1 MTVPS
6 YPSPVAIGH
15 RSIAGLLDGPVVVQE
30 KVDGSQISFCVD
42 AGGELRV
49 RSKGAQINVIAP
61 DNMFSNGVE
70 AIKAVKDKLTPGFV
84 YRGEYLKKPK
94 HNALAYDRVPKNHIA
109 LFDIHD
115 RNKGEEFY
123 CDMNIVG
130 DEAKRLGFD
139 MVPVFHVGNVAIE
152 QIRGFLNNVS
162 FLGGARIEGV
172 VVKNYSLFT
181 PDHKVAMG
189 KFVSEAFKEVHS
201 AAWKE
206 SNPTQKD
213 VVERLIDGHRTPA
226 RWAKAV
232 QHLREAGKL
241 SDSPKDI
248 GLIIKEAQED
258 VRRECRQDIADA
270 LVEYFLPGILRGVVN
285 GIPEWYKEQ
294 LLISSLNAPSNDNDE
309 VKAAA

>member
-1 MTVPS
+1 MSVPS

-30 KVDGSQISFCVD
+30 KVDGSQISFRVD
-42 AGGELRV
+42 ENGELFV

-70 AIKAVKDKLTPGFV
+70 AIKAVKDKLVPGFV

-109 LFDIHD
+109 LFDVHD
-115 RNKGEEFY
+115 TNKGEEFY
-123 CDMNIVG
+123 LDMRDVAA
-130 DEAKRLGFD
+130 EAERLGFD
-139 MVPVFHVGNVAIE
+139 VVPVYFGVEMVTVE
-152 QIRGFLNNVS
+152 QIRACLDRVS

-172 VVKNYSLFT
+172 VVKNYALFT

-206 SNPTQKD
+206 SNPTPKD
-213 VVERLIDGHRTPA
+213 IVERLIDGHRTPA

-232 QHLREAGKL
+232 QHLRDAGKL
-241 SDSPKDI
+241 TDSPKDI
-248 GLIIKEAQED
+248 GLIIKETQDD
-258 VRRECRQDIADA
+258 VRKECRQDIGDA
-270 LVEYFLPGILRGVVN
+270 LVEHFLPGILRGVVS
-285 GIPEWYKEQ
+285 GIPGWYKEQ
-294 LLISSLNAPSNDNDE
+294 LMIASNSAVNDDVE
-309 VKAAA
+309 TKAAA